1 VCFQVSRVDH
11 DRLGRGARGSQPLH
25 HADEDTPFVPPLP
38 TVVERLVGAILPRRI
53 APTQSVAVD
62 ENDTAQHPPV
72 INPWLAV
79 ALCEYGSS
87 RAICSTV
94 SQYRSLILGL
104 LAEPES
110 DRASQINGS

>member
-38 TVVERLVGAILPRRI
+38 TVVERLVGVILARCI

-62 ENDTAQHPPV
+62 ENDTAQHQPI
-72 INPWLAV
+72 INSGLAG
-79 ALCEYGSS
+79 AL
-87 RAICSTV
+87 
-94 SQYRSLILGL
+94 
-104 LAEPES
+104 
-110 DRASQINGS
+110 